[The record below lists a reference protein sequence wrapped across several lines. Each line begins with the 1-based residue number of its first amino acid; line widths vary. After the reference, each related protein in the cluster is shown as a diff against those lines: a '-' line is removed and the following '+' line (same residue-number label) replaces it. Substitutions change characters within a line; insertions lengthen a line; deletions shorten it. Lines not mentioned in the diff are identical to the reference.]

1 MEIKTKTEYTD
12 KALKCFSRYQAS
24 HQVRLWVVFAI
35 GTLLTYIGSILFLL
49 LKSYI
54 APFFV
59 VLAFFFTICDIV
71 VPITIPKRMYKNSR
85 TVNAVVNYTFLD
97 DYFVAER
104 KDEYLEDTASIK
116 YASLFAVIKHKNYLY
131 LYIEERKVYILDLL
145 GISEKGSRGFEKIDN
160 PKCEKGYL
168 EIRGNYGNQNKNR
181 IYS

>member
-1 MEIKTKTEYTD
+1 MEIKTRTEYTS
-12 KALKCFSRYQAS
+12 KVLKCFANYQAS

-71 VPITIPKRMYKNSR
+71 VPITLFVLIPKKMYKNSK

-97 DYFVAER
+97 DGLVTER

-131 LYIEERKVYILDLL
+131 LYVEERKVFIVDLSVV
-145 GISEKGSRGFEKIDN
+145 SEKEAED
-160 PKCEKGYL
+160 L
-168 EIRGNYGNQNKNR
+168 KNL
-181 IYS
+181 ITSNVKKVTWK

>member
-59 VLAFFFTICDIV
+59 VLAFIFTICDIV
-71 VPITIPKRMYKNSR
+71 VPITLFVTLPKKMYKNSR
-85 TVNAVVNYTFLD
+85 TVNAVVNYTFLED
-97 DYFVAER
+97 GFVAER

-145 GISEKGSRGFEKIDN
+145 AISEKEAED
-160 PKCEKGYL
+160 L
-168 EIRGNYGNQNKNR
+168 KNL
-181 IYS
+181 ITSNVKKVTWK